1 VMRRIAAPCRRG
13 ATDARLPIAPGQF
26 FKSLAALASSDAA
39 MAPPSASESPSSVSS
54 DGGLQIWDV
63 QDILAERTSVAGRKE
78 LLVLWKPS
86 WIPHS
91 DVLPDSPVMRRFRW
105 KPMLNFA
112 SESGCFRIKLPVEP
126 GSTLAQDFAEE
137 KAAVF
142 HARIRAAG
150 CDAVMVTMGG
160 RRDDG
165 AAPTKKRRNTGKQ

>member
-1 VMRRIAAPCRRG
+1 MRYSQLAPDSSSNLLQRWH
-13 ATDARLPIAPGQF
+13 A
-26 FKSLAALASSDAA
+26 SDAA
-39 MAPPSASESPSSVSS
+39 MAPPSTSESPSSVSS

-63 QDILAERTSVAGRKE
+63 QDILAERTTVAGRKE

-86 WIPHS
+86 WIPLS
-91 DVLPDSPVMRRFRW
+91 DVLPDCPVMRRFRW
-105 KPMLNFA
+105 KPTLNFV

-150 CDAVMVTMGG
+150 CDAAVVTMGG
-160 RRDDG
+160 RRDDVRARLPDDG